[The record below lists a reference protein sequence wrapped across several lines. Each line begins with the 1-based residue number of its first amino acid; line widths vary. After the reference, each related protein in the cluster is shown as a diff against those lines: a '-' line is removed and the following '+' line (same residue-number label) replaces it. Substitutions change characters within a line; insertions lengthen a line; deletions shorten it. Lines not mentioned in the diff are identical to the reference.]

1 MKKHWEIYFIVFIA
15 LAGLLA
21 PMVSSWFMPKADIVV
36 YTQKTCG
43 WCKKAMAYIDE
54 DVRPSNPNI
63 VIQKIDIGAQANFKK
78 MTDDARKFKV
88 EREVG
93 TPFIVSADD
102 YIIGWTDDAPAK
114 LHRMLM
120 KIKAKKTKK

>member
-1 MKKHWEIYFIVFIA
+1 MKKHWEIYLIVLIA

-21 PMVSSWFMPKADIVV
+21 PTVAGWFAPKADIVV

-54 DVRPSNPNI
+54 NVRPSNPNV
-63 VIQKIDIGAQANFKK
+63 VIQEIDIGAQANFKK
-78 MTDDARKFKV
+78 MTADARRFKV

-93 TPFIVSADD
+93 TPFIVANDD
-102 YIIGWTDDAPAK
+102 FIVGWTDDAPAK
-114 LHRMLM
+114 LHRMIT
-120 KIKAKKTKK
+120 KIKVQKAKK

>member
-63 VIQKIDIGAQANFKK
+63 VIQEIADEMSGIVYRVSYADQENQNLEGELARLELHKQDL
-78 MTDDARKFKV
+78 DDELKV
-88 EREVG
+88 LINVG
-93 TPFIVSADD
+93 KEIPQVLFPRRTHP
-102 YIIGWTDDAPAK
+102 
-114 LHRMLM
+114 
-120 KIKAKKTKK
+120 